1 MARWEVVYHVSS
13 SIHVIVEAPNEDQAL
28 TEAEG
33 IALDLSE
40 SVTLNYSRDHV
51 PDDAG
56 VSAWW
61 GTVDDVAYV
70 DRLEGN

>member
-13 SIHVIVEAPNEDQAL
+13 SVHVIVEAPNEEQAL
-28 TEAEG
+28 LQAEG

-40 SVTLNYSRDHV
+40 SVTINYSRAGV
-51 PDDAG
+51 PDGAA

-61 GTVDDVAYV
+61 GSVDDIAYV
-70 DRLEGN
+70 DQLEG